1 MWNHPNTEGTGNRER
16 GTGKRSRGRFAG
28 RGLLAGLIVVI
39 LGVAVA
45 WLLWPEDEMR
55 QDAAS
60 TRRGRIKEVKPAK
73 GSKSAEAKGEA
84 RAERPRPDE
93 PAAVPQS
100 PDPASQAPR
109 PPKRPAITNVLR
121 VTRGRYEYSNNR
133 AETELA
139 ILSCLPVGTPV
150 IGSRDYNEEFM
161 KDLQQALIEKTEI
174 LPDDPEDVK
183 YYKESVIATKKQL
196 REMLK
201 NGEDL
206 QKVLTDTRKQL
217 QDLGVYKQQLE
228 REMWKTQRE
237 AEKEN
242 GRELT
247 DDEVKDF
254 VKAAN
259 KMLEAKGIEPF
270 EFNELTMSIMH
281 RKPFPTDDDIKKLEK
296 GEEPDDE

>member
-1 MWNHPNTEGTGNRER
+1 MT
-16 GTGKRSRGRFAG
+16 
-28 RGLLAGLIVVI
+28 
-39 LGVAVA
+39 VA
-45 WLLWPEDEMR
+45 WLLWPEGETR

-60 TRRGRIKEVKPAK
+60 TRRGRIKEVKAAK
-73 GSKSAEAKGEA
+73 GPKSAEPREEA
-84 RAERPRPDE
+84 RARRPRPDE
-93 PAAVPQS
+93 KMVDAAV
-100 PDPASQAPR
+100 APV
-109 PPKRPAITNVLR
+109 TNVT
-121 VTRGRYEYSNNR
+121 VAAKPKIKGPVYTNKTKTVRGRYAYSKNR
-133 AETELA
+133 AENELA

-150 IGSRDYNEEFM
+150 IGSRDYDETFM
-161 KDLQQALIEKTEI
+161 ADLQQALIEKTEI

-201 NGEDL
+201 NGEDI

-217 QDLGVYKQQLE
+217 QDLGVYKMQLE
-228 REMWKTQRE
+228 REIGKIQRE
-237 AEKEN
+237 AEKEG

-259 KMLEAKGIEPF
+259 KMLEEKGIEPF
-270 EFNELTMSIMH
+270 EFNDLTMSIMH
-281 RKPFPTDDDIKKLEK
+281 RKPFPTDEDFKKREK

>member
-1 MWNHPNTEGTGNRER
+1 MWNHPNTEGTGNRGR

-28 RGLLAGLIVVI
+28 RGLLAGLIVVV
-39 LGVAVA
+39 LGVTVA
-45 WLLWPEDEMR
+45 WLLWPEGETR

-60 TRRGRIKEVKPAK
+60 TRRGRIKEVKAAK
-73 GSKSAEAKGEA
+73 GPKSAAEAQSS
-84 RAERPRPDE
+84 RPT
-93 PAAVPQS
+93 PQS
-100 PDPASQAPR
+100 PVPSPQSQLPN
-109 PPKRPAITNVLR
+109 PQSPTPKITGPVYTNKTKTV
-121 VTRGRYEYSNNR
+121 RGRYAYSKNR
-133 AETELA
+133 AENELA

-150 IGSRDYNEEFM
+150 IGSRDYDETFM
-161 KDLQQALIEKTEI
+161 ADLQQALIEKTEI

-201 NGEDL
+201 NGEDI
-206 QKVLTDTRKQL
+206 QQVLTDTRKQL
-217 QDLGVYKQQLE
+217 QDLGVYKMQLE
-228 REMWKTQRE
+228 REIGKIQRE
-237 AEKEN
+237 AEKEG

-259 KMLEAKGIEPF
+259 KMLESKGIEPF
-270 EFNELTMSIMH
+270 EFNDLTMSIMH
-281 RKPFPTDDDIKKLEK
+281 RKPFPTDADFKKREN